1 MIAAALRTLVVLC
14 CINGMYGCAY
24 SNVNAYGAKA
34 LVDETFEVIDLVD
47 LLGKSEEKNPA
58 AAPGSQQ
65 PVNSPS
71 SSSGQSAT
79 AGTAESRSA
88 PSFNEA
94 FRAFYGDTAK
104 GDLRLRRNMVQERIL
119 AASVQRCGNYVRFLK
134 QFDTEIGFSL
144 GSLATTLAGVGA
156 IVTPANAARALSGTA
171 GITTG
176 INAEFQQQFF
186 SKLAMQVITK
196 GIEARRAALYKE
208 MVEKQAKAISEYPVE
223 AAVKDALMY
232 HNACTLLTGLEEAG
246 ASIERA
252 SNPGI
257 AQLNEFFK
265 ANPVMKRLILGEQG
279 SGQGTPEEGKKSP
292 DGLPK

>member
-1 MIAAALRTLVVLC
+1 MRVAATFRLLLVLC
-14 CINGMYGCAY
+14 YVGGTYGCAY

-34 LVDETFEVIDLVD
+34 LVDETFEVIDLVA
-47 LLGKSEEKNPA
+47 LLTTTEVSGKQLSL
-58 AAPGSQQ
+58 S
-65 PVNSPS
+65 SPS
-71 SSSGQSAT
+71 SSGGQSAVE
-79 AGTAESRSA
+79 GTAENKASRA
-88 PSFNEA
+88 FDAA
-94 FRAFYGDTAK
+94 FRAFYRDTAK
-104 GDLRLRRNMVQERIL
+104 EDLQLRRNMVQERIL

-156 IVTPANAARALSGTA
+156 IVTPANAARALSGAA

-176 INAEFQQQFF
+176 VNAEFQQQFF

-196 GIEARRAALYKE
+196 GIEARRTALYKE
-208 MVEKQAKAISEYPVE
+208 MEEKQKNTILEYTVE
-223 AAVKDALMY
+223 AAVKDALAY

-257 AQLNEFFK
+257 TQLNDLFQKNELFK
-265 ANPVMKRLILGEQG
+265 
-279 SGQGTPEEGKKSP
+279 
-292 DGLPK
+292 GLFLEKTK

>member
-1 MIAAALRTLVVLC
+1 MITATVRMLLVLC
-14 CINGMYGCAY
+14 CLNGMLGCAY

-34 LVDETFEVIDLVD
+34 LIDETFEVIDLVE
-47 LLGKSEEKNPA
+47 LLAATEVSGKQLS
-58 AAPGSQQ
+58 SS
-65 PVNSPS
+65 SPS
-71 SSSGQSAT
+71 SSGGQSA
-79 AGTAESRSA
+79 ADGTAENKGA
-88 PSFNEA
+88 PHFDAA
-94 FRAFYGDTAK
+94 FRTFYRDTAK
-104 GDLRLRRNMVQERIL
+104 DDLQLRRNRVQERIL

-156 IVTPANAARALSGTA
+156 IVTPANAARALSGAA

-176 INAEFQQQFF
+176 VNAEFQQQFF

-196 GIEARRAALYKE
+196 GIEARRTALYKE
-208 MVEKQAKAISEYPVE
+208 IVEKQGKEILKYTVE

-252 SNPGI
+252 SNPGV
-257 AQLNEFFK
+257 AQLTEFFK
-265 ANPVMKRLILGEQG
+265 ANPAMKSLILGEPG
-279 SGQGTPEEGKKSP
+279 ATEEGKKP

>member
-1 MIAAALRTLVVLC
+1 MITATVRMLLVLC
-14 CINGMYGCAY
+14 CLNGMYGCAY

-34 LVDETFEVIDLVD
+34 LVDETFEVIDLVE
-47 LLGKSEEKNPA
+47 LLAATEVSGKQLS
-58 AAPGSQQ
+58 SS
-65 PVNSPS
+65 SPS
-71 SSSGQSAT
+71 SSGGQSAVE
-79 AGTAESRSA
+79 GTAENKGA
-88 PSFNEA
+88 PHFDAA
-94 FRAFYGDTAK
+94 FRTFYRDTEK
-104 GDLRLRRNMVQERIL
+104 GDLQLRRNRVQERIL

-144 GSLATTLAGVGA
+144 GSLATALAGVGA

-196 GIEARRAALYKE
+196 GIEARRAALYKAIE
-208 MVEKQAKAISEYPVE
+208 GRQAKEISEYTVE

-252 SNPGI
+252 SNPGV
-257 AQLNEFFK
+257 AQLNELFQKNEMF
-265 ANPVMKRLILGEQG
+265 R
-279 SGQGTPEEGKKSP
+279 
-292 DGLPK
+292 GLFMEKVK

>member
-1 MIAAALRTLVVLC
+1 MITATLRMLLVLC

-34 LVDETFEVIDLVD
+34 LVDETFEVIDLVG
-47 LLGKSEEKNPA
+47 LLAATEVSGKQLS
-58 AAPGSQQ
+58 SS
-65 PVNSPS
+65 SPS
-71 SSSGQSAT
+71 SSGGQSA
-79 AGTAESRSA
+79 AEGTAENKGSPPFDA
-88 PSFNEA
+88 A
-94 FRAFYGDTAK
+94 FRAFYRDTAK
-104 GDLRLRRNMVQERIL
+104 GDLQLRRNMVQERIL

-134 QFDTEIGFSL
+134 QFYTEIGFSL
-144 GSLATTLAGVGA
+144 GSLATTLAGVGV
-156 IVTPANAARALSGTA
+156 IVTPANAARALSGAA

-176 INAEFQQQFF
+176 VNAEFQQQFF

-196 GIEARRAALYKE
+196 GIEARRTALYKAIE
-208 MVEKQAKAISEYPVE
+208 GRQAREISQYTVE
-223 AAVKDALMY
+223 AAVKDALEY

-252 SNPGI
+252 SNPGV

-265 ANPVMKRLILGEQG
+265 ANPVMKSLILGEQG
-279 SGQGTPEEGKKSP
+279 GDKGTPKEGKKP